1 MFSKRGKAFAKD
13 VKGYANTIL
22 VASIVLLTI
31 GAVII
36 LFSVGDILGDYS
48 IIVKVVAILILLSC
62 FDPYFLGAYL
72 LYGFGEIL
80 ELQSEQ
86 KEILAIIAANG
97 QNGTSSDV
105 QNNSSEELPQL

>member
-13 VKGYANTIL
+13 VKSYANAIF
-22 VASIVLLTI
+22 VASIALLTI

-62 FDPYFLGAYL
+62 FGPYFLGAYL
-72 LYGFGEIL
+72 LYGFGEML